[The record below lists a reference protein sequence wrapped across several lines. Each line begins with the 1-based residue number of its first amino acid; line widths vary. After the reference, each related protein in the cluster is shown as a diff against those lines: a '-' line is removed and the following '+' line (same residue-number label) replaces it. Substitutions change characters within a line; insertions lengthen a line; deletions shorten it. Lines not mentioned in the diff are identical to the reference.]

1 MEAKTSKGR
10 TRKKYKEIMKH
21 KIYTILLFALSI
33 VLSISFFIFK
43 DFFREASSL
52 GLIGLFLVNLI
63 SSASLFVSG
72 PAFLT
77 VIAGGSLYSPLLVG
91 VIASLGA
98 AVGDMV
104 SFLFGFSGR
113 KLTRKKLE
121 RSKKILVLEKYFKKY
136 GALIIFLVAIIPNPL
151 FDAIG
156 IFAGVLNYPPIRFFV
171 IVLVGRFLRYWLLA
185 KVAASIS

>member
-1 MEAKTSKGR
+1 MEIKTLKR
-10 TRKKYKEIMKH
+10 RRKDTKKTMKH
-21 KIYTILLFALSI
+21 KLLAVFIFALSL
-33 VLSISFFIFK
+33 VLSIAYFVFE
-43 DFFREASSL
+43 DFFREATSF

-63 SSASLFVSG
+63 SSASLFLSA

-77 VIAGGSLYSPLLVG
+77 VIAGGNLYQPFLVG

-98 AVGDMV
+98 AVGDMI

-121 RSKKILVLEKYFKKY
+121 RSKKILVLERYFKKY

-156 IFAGVLNYPPIRFFV
+156 IFAGVLNYSPVKFFV
-171 IVLVGRFLRYWLLA
+171 IVFVGRLLRYWLLA